1 MKGINQNI
9 SNLKNLINEIE
20 ANASRSTVQQV
31 KMLEEKIDE
40 KIANA
45 IKPLNTRI
53 DEVHESIFAL

>member
-45 IKPLNTRI
+45 IKPLNSRI